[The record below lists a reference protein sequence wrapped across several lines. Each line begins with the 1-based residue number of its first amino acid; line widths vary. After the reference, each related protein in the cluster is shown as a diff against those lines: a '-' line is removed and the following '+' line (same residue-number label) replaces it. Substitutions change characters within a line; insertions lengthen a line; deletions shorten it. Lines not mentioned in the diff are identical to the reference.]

1 MHLNPISSS
10 SSPSSLCLLLL
21 LFFVY
26 DMCVFM
32 LLLCVKLRVK
42 EELVSA

>member
-10 SSPSSLCLLLL
+10 SSPSSLCLLL

-42 EELVSA
+42 EELVSV